1 MLDGRKCYFDP
12 YLESLCHFFI
22 AKSSNP
28 LSLSCV
34 GPFWGKKCKRFF
46 SLFTFLKNKPDA
58 ARMPHCFSFVC
69 PLTVKGFIRFLYTI
83 ITVK

>member
-1 MLDGRKCYFDP
+1 MAENVTFDP

-34 GPFWGKKCKRFF
+34 GPFWKKKNVNG
-46 SLFTFLKNKPDA
+46 SLLCLPFLKKKPDA
-58 ARMPHCFSFVC
+58 ARMPVF
-69 PLTVKGFIRFLYTI
+69 PLSVL
-83 ITVK
+83 

>member
-34 GPFWGKKCKRFF
+34 GPFWEKQCKRFF
-46 SLFTFLKNKPDA
+46 SLFTFFKKRSQMLPE
-58 ARMPHCFSFVC
+58 CLIVF
-69 PLTVKGFIRFLYTI
+69 PLSVL
-83 ITVK
+83 

>member
-34 GPFWGKKCKRFF
+34 GPFWKKKCKRFS
-46 SLFTFLKNKPDA
+46 SLFTFLKKKPDA
-58 ARMPHCFSFVC
+58 ARMPVF
-69 PLTVKGFIRFLYTI
+69 PLSVL
-83 ITVK
+83 